1 MTYLILEYGL
11 YELVDIML
19 IGGPSLNEK
28 KLRKMLEKMVILAV
42 LLRKFLSGT
51 LLILRNNGL
60 AASCVFD

>member
-1 MTYLILEYGL
+1 M
-11 YELVDIML
+11 
-19 IGGPSLNEK
+19 NEK